1 LLIFPGTGQRHQ
13 HNPNGST
20 GSKTIAKANDGN
32 AAINQPGPA
41 RSIRSFRRPPL
52 WQRPPQD
59 HAQEVQEMEVLD
71 RQKRKDCRP
80 ACLAKGQAFI
90 IEFLQ
95 GSSIHGFIY
104 LGAENEGSASA
115 SDSLLTSSTASLL
128 PSQDNNRRLG
138 PGPGLL
144 IFPGTGQR
152 HQHNPNGS
160 TGSKTIAKANDGN
173 AAINQPGPARSI
185 RSFRRPPLWQRP
197 PQDHAQEVQEM
208 EVLDRQKRKDCR
220 PACLA
225 KGQAFIIEFLQGSSI
240 HGFIYLAKLGLSFV
254 ER

>member
-1 LLIFPGTGQRHQ
+1 MSSYFLKKTYYSFLSIIHF
-13 HNPNGST
+13 NPFT
-20 GSKTIAKANDGN
+20 FKTCSNKSHLAEAPKDMQPRIDDSSPS
-32 AAINQPGPA
+32 AAA
-41 RSIRSFRRPPL
+41 RTPTSSSSRSS
-52 WQRPPQD
+52 W
-59 HAQEVQEMEVLD
+59 
-71 RQKRKDCRP
+71 
-80 ACLAKGQAFI
+80 
-90 IEFLQ
+90 
-95 GSSIHGFIY
+95 
-104 LGAENEGSASA
+104 AENEGSASG

-128 PSQDNNRRLG
+128 PPQDNNRRLG

-185 RSFRRPPLWQRP
+185 RSFRRPPLWQPP
-197 PQDHAQEVQEM
+197 PQDHTQDGQEM

-220 PACLA
+220 PACLV